1 MISFQVADL
10 QNGQNFN
17 SRVIL
22 DKHFV
27 VLDNNLTFSSALQK
41 RLVEWGFKTLYSE
54 NEAAPA
60 PVVEKLVA
68 SKPAAYA
75 PKAPVSHSSGETVDI
90 DLDTLNEEYKD
101 DSNALNTNLKA
112 VISKINL
119 AIKNFPNKDRMENVM
134 TVYNEF
140 LDYTQKVFTR
150 YVTHKEMKSSELSE
164 SISLLIEF
172 IKNNK
177 KYILRIQPTEEHKL
191 DKNFLTSHCLRST
204 IISIVIALQINM
216 PSQKII
222 ELGIA
227 ALIHEIGQIKLPP
240 QLYLTDK
247 PLSPQ
252 ARNLLATHTVLGF
265 NIVNELGFS
274 LPIKVGILEHHER
287 ENGQG
292 YPRHLT
298 SEKISAFGKILS
310 VACSYEAITSPR
322 HYKEA
327 RTLYE
332 ATIELLLNKDKQYD
346 DIVIKALVSAVSLF
360 PIGTYVYL
368 SNGKIGQ
375 VTESNPNDPRLPI
388 VEIVGEK
395 NELGNPK
402 SIITDNDK
410 NKIVR
415 VLNKEELKG
424 VQAYIK

>member
-1 MISFQVADL
+1 MTSFNVADL
-10 QNGQNFN
+10 KDGQRF
-17 SRVIL
+17 SAPLIL
-22 DKHFV
+22 DKRFV
-27 VLDNNLTFSSALQK
+27 VLDNNVSFTSALQT

-54 NEAAPA
+54 ADATQEPQKIVIQTSDDS
-60 PVVEKLVA
+60 PSTKEF
-68 SKPAAYA
+68 
-75 PKAPVSHSSGETVDI
+75 ETVDI
-90 DLDTLNEEYKD
+90 DIDTLNEEYKD
-101 DSNALNTNLKA
+101 KSNALNAKLKETL
-112 VISKINL
+112 SKINTE
-119 AIKNFPNKDRMENVM
+119 INNFPNKNRMENVT

-140 LDYTQKVFTR
+140 MDYTQTIFTR
-150 YVTHKEMKSSELSE
+150 YVTHKEMKIVELSE
-164 SISLLIEF
+164 SISLLIDF
-172 IKNNK
+172 VKTNK
-177 KYILRIQPTEEHKL
+177 KYLLRIQPTEEHKL

-204 IISIVIALQINM
+204 ILSIVIALQINM
-216 PSQKII
+216 PLQKIV
-222 ELGIA
+222 ELGMA

-265 NIVNELGFS
+265 NIVKELDFPLS
-274 LPIKVGILEHHER
+274 VQVGVLEHHER

-292 YPRHLT
+292 YPRRLMGN
-298 SEKISAFGKILS
+298 KISAYGKILS

-327 RTLYE
+327 RSLYE
-332 ATIELLLNKDKQYD
+332 ATIELLLNKDKRYD

-368 SNGKIGQ
+368 SNGKIAQ
-375 VTESNPNDPRLPI
+375 VVESNPADPRLPI

-395 NELGNPK
+395 NEVGNPK
-402 SIITDNDK
+402 TVITDNDK
-410 NKIVR
+410 CKIVR